1 MSTPPDIDPYAVLGV
16 AKDATIPEIRAAH
29 RKRVLKCH
37 PDKIQDESQRI
48 AAQDEFQRVQQ
59 AYELLSDDVRRT
71 KHDLK
76 VRIAEM
82 KREEL
87 ERRRTDSSYNS
98 PRGSGANTREFRNG
112 IYMEERV
119 PIEVFFEEEM
129 RFTEEPRSTTARKCE
144 EFGLRP
150 KTKPTEEKKK
160 VRTPMSMYHQAKEE
174 QKTAK
179 ATHSDRAK
187 TRDQERRRQA
197 EAKRDTFVY
206 YAESDEDTSDSNVPR
221 YHTKRASTTPRRDRD
236 SRTRASESSRR
247 REHRYDEDGDGDDHW
262 QSKIDSQY
270 VHAEDYIASKAQ
282 GSKSPRRYHGRDSAE
297 PELSGSRSAGRST
310 RTRRRSSSR
319 DDSYDHLDSPRTYEA
334 KPPKLQPSATTP
346 GIKGA
351 FYPPFLGARSAT
363 STGFVRQKPA
373 REPTLQEM
381 ARERLPP
388 RTSRMRERNDSGYS
402 SPSTPEMLPR
412 GSSPKTPVRC
422 YKVVKEPDHII
433 VEPNPPKYRSAR
445 SPDRDRIPSTRQTP
459 KRSSTYTT
467 EALPRVVET
476 RSARPSV
483 RPHPDVEY
491 IARPNEKDIKY
502 ARAYK
507 QDDINYGS
515 RRVHYAYY
523 DEDYRPPAVGRRQSA
538 C

>member
-59 AYELLSDDVRRT
+59 AYELLSDDVRRI
-71 KHDLK
+71 KHDHQVK
-76 VRIAEM
+76 IAEM

-98 PRGSGANTREFRNG
+98 PRGSGASTREFRNG
-112 IYMEERV
+112 RYMEERV
-119 PIEVFFEEEM
+119 PIEVFFEEEL

-150 KTKPTEEKKK
+150 KTKPAEEKKK
-160 VRTPMSMYHQAKEE
+160 ARTPMSMYHQAKEE

-179 ATHSDRAK
+179 ATHSDREK
-187 TRDQERRRQA
+187 IRHRERRRQA
-197 EAKRDTFVY
+197 EAKRDTFG
-206 YAESDEDTSDSNVPR
+206 YAESDEDTSDSSVPR
-221 YHTKRASTTPRRDRD
+221 YHTKRASTTPRRERD

-247 REHRYDEDGDGDDHW
+247 REHRYDEDGDLDDHY
-262 QSKIDSQY
+262 QSKLDSQY

-282 GSKSPRRYHGRDSAE
+282 GSKSPRRYHGRDLEE

-310 RTRRRSSSR
+310 RTRHRSSSR
-319 DDSYDHLDSPRTYEA
+319 DDSYDHLDSSRAYEV
-334 KPPKLQPSATTP
+334 KPPKLQSSATTP

-351 FYPPFLGARSAT
+351 FRPFLSARSAT
-363 STGFVRQKPA
+363 TTGFVRQKPT
-373 REPTLQEM
+373 RESTLQEM
-381 ARERLPP
+381 VRERLPQRP
-388 RTSRMRERNDSGYS
+388 SRMRERNDSGYS

-412 GSSPKTPVRC
+412 GSSPMNSVR
-422 YKVVKEPDHII
+422 YKVVKEPDHIV
-433 VEPNPPKYRSAR
+433 VEPKPPKYRSTR

-467 EALPRVVET
+467 EAIPRVET
-476 RSARPSV
+476 RSARSSA
-483 RPHPDVEY
+483 RPHLDVEY
-491 IARPNEKDIKY
+491 ITRPIEKNIKY
-502 ARAYK
+502 AREYK
-507 QDDINYGS
+507 QDDINYAS
-515 RRVHYAYY
+515 RRPHYAYY

-538 C
+538 Y